1 MLKKKQSDTNKDGKG
16 QAKGGMR
23 GRGGMDGSG
32 RVVLPVALHID
43 PRNRKTPSDAISLL
57 VMLLQPVTPACDILS
72 FVVS

>member
-32 RVVLPVALHID
+32 RVANHTES
-43 PRNRKTPSDAISLL
+43 RNRKMPSDAISLF
-57 VMLLQPVTPACDILS
+57 VMLLQPVTPACDIPL